1 MTIQNYTFFSPNGT
15 EFPVS
20 ANADGKLYQI
30 LTGMELDGFR
40 RRDWEQPIDT
50 ALNRQYV
57 NTSLVVGGRY
67 FELRD
72 ETVELSPSIVNYIHA
87 NIDLTNVNAPV
98 SISVEASDN
107 SNGLDVNN
115 KSGILKKC
123 FDKITTDTSIVTS
136 ASAPEQIFKFDFVEG
151 NQIREKGDKGLIIGA
166 ASSGWTLS
174 KTPTARLAN
183 NQLLI
188 SIPSI
193 VNSTAKNH
201 TWYDVADFSATLG
214 NVTAYGDTYVAAF
227 DGNNSNGQLWRARF
241 MDGKFRVLPEI
252 LSGSAKRYAFCNTTF
267 LIE

>member
-67 FELRD
+67 FELRN

-107 SNGLDVNN
+107 SNGIDVNN
-115 KSGILKKC
+115 ESGVLKKC
-123 FDKITTDTSIVTS
+123 FDKVTTDTSTVTSATTPKQIAVLDEVIVNKLTNTTPSSWINLTPATGVNAPEGTLMYRIKGEHITVVMNNIQTTIDSNGQKLVTTLPYSFFNTLTAVATAFTSNTSYPWRVSIRGSNLYVQGGAGIRSNNIVTS
-136 ASAPEQIFKFDFVEG
+136 F
-151 NQIREKGDKGLIIGA
+151 
-166 ASSGWTLS
+166 TL
-174 KTPTARLAN
+174 P
-183 NQLLI
+183 
-188 SIPSI
+188 IP
-193 VNSTAKNH
+193 
-201 TWYDVADFSATLG
+201 
-214 NVTAYGDTYVAAF
+214 
-227 DGNNSNGQLWRARF
+227 
-241 MDGKFRVLPEI
+241 
-252 LSGSAKRYAFCNTTF
+252 
-267 LIE
+267 